1 MIKEIIFNKTGNF
14 WIDNGIVGL
23 YRLLKGIDTPKIS
36 LKLTANQLVLKVK
49 EEFYEEEELL
59 INALNGANLKLTAH
73 CLGFTKNYGWLY
85 DDGKFEVY
93 QRTDYKM
100 FTKAFFKARGDGKNG
115 AISIPNRVELDYQKK
130 NKKDASSEILVYND
144 DYNDVHKF
152 KIIRTKNDKKEVEF
166 GGIEK
171 RKFLSGQFKPKKKNK
186 PNIEIENNTIINHKE
201 LELKKA
207 KRNAQEDVMS
217 MDDFYSFLLFKEK
230 HADKKLDDKG
240 FIKTP
245 PEYKLGKKFQP
256 VFLETK
262 KGKVCDFSGEQLSKF
277 TNITGMYYPF
287 LVGKGKGDNF
297 SSMTKQKPK
306 ISEKYAYISLFAPRM
321 IYYSLQD
328 EWKNYFLLY
337 DSNLKELSNFNNKI
351 SKDLHQLDNIWC
363 NFKMSLRGT
372 KYQNESLFNFILS
385 MFEQTNQK
393 LQSDDRKQLYTK
405 SITFFNSDGTF
416 YRDVGEYT
424 LVHQMF
430 HFLDQLDD
438 FNAFKILIS
447 KFQKV
452 TEKKGQQKY
461 NTIWRNKL
469 CSNILSFQSIAKISE
484 QFIGEVE
491 LSKNPDSKNK
501 KERYTNFYYLKETLM
516 IYNQTFLNMTKDTIE
531 MCHKYGVRIG
541 NYCADS
547 DKKRGSKDKGLL
559 FAIRNAKNRKSLL
572 NVLSESQFK
581 TNIYFDKDFFE
592 NLFLN
597 ESDWEEHKSLLSIF
611 AMNQFIYITSKNE
624 KSNEQSY

>member
-1 MIKEIIFNKTGNF
+1 MIQEIIFNKTGNF

-23 YRLLKGIDTPKIS
+23 FEIFEELDTTKFS
-36 LKLTANQLVLKVK
+36 LNLTANQLILKVK
-49 EEFYEEEELL
+49 EDFQESEEELL
-59 INALNGANLKLTAH
+59 VSLLNKANTKLTDY
-73 CLGFTKNYGWLY
+73 CLGHTKNYGWLY

-100 FTKAFFKARGDGKNG
+100 FAKSFFKAIGIAKNG
-115 AISIPNRVELDYQKK
+115 AISVPNKIELNYQKDD
-130 NKKDASSEILVYND
+130 KKDASTEILVYND
-144 DYNDVHKF
+144 NYEDVHYF
-152 KIIRTKNDKKEVEF
+152 KVIKTKIDKKEIEF

-171 RKFLSGQFKPKKKNK
+171 RKFLSGEFKPKKKNL
-186 PNIEIENNTIINHKE
+186 PNIQIKNNTITNHQT
-201 LELKKA
+201 LKLKLP
-207 KRNAQEDVMS
+207 KRNAKEDVMS
-217 MDDFYSFLLFKEK
+217 MDDFYSFLLFKEE
-230 HADKKLDDKG
+230 HAGKKLVDKG
-240 FIKTP
+240 YIKTP
-245 PEYKLGKKFQP
+245 PEYKLGTEFQP
-256 VFLETK
+256 EFLETK
-262 KGKVCDFSGEQLSKF
+262 KGKVCDFSGEKLYKFAKLS
-277 TNITGMYYPF
+277 GMFYPF

-328 EWKNYFLLY
+328 DWKNYFLLY
-337 DSNLKELSNFNNKI
+337 DSNLEELSNFNNKI
-351 SKDLHQLDNIWC
+351 SKDLQQLDNIWC

-372 KYQNESLFNFILS
+372 KHQKESLFNFILS
-385 MFEQTNQK
+385 MFEQTNLK

-405 SITFFNSDGTF
+405 SIIFLNSDGTF

-424 LVHQMF
+424 SVHQMF
-430 HFLDQLDD
+430 YFLNQFND

-452 TEKKGQQKY
+452 TEKNGQKKY

-469 CSNILSFQSIAKISE
+469 CSNILSFQSIAKIFE
-484 QFIGEVE
+484 QFLGEVE
-491 LSKNPDSKNK
+491 LVKDPK
-501 KERYTNFYYLKETLM
+501 KERYTNFFYLKETLLV
-516 IYNQTFLNMTKDTIE
+516 YNQTFLNMTKETVA
-531 MCHKYGVRIG
+531 MCFDYGKKIG
-541 NYCADS
+541 NYCADNQK
-547 DKKRGSKDKGLL
+547 KKRGSKDKGLL

-592 NLFLN
+592 KLFLN

-624 KSNEQSY
+624 KSNG

>member
-1 MIKEIIFNKTGNF
+1 MITEIKFNKTGNF
-14 WIDNGIVGL
+14 WVDNGIVGL
-23 YRLLKGIDTPKIS
+23 YIILKRLNRNEIS
-36 LKLTANQLVLKVK
+36 LELTSNQLVLKVR
-49 EEFYEEEELL
+49 ERLLNSEEEPL
-59 INALNGANLKLTAH
+59 IDILSDANVRLTDYS
-73 CLGFTKNYGWLY
+73 LGLTGNYGWLY
-85 DDGKFEVY
+85 DEGKFEIY
-93 QRTDYKM
+93 QKTDYKI
-100 FTKAFFKARGDGKNG
+100 FAKSFFKAIGIAKNG
-115 AISIPNRVELDYQKK
+115 SISIPNNIELNYQSDD
-130 NKKDASSEILVYND
+130 KKDASTEILVYND
-144 DYNDVHKF
+144 NYGDVHYF
-152 KIIRTKNDKKEVEF
+152 KIIKTKIDKKEIQF

-171 RKFLSGQFKPKKKNK
+171 RKFLSGVFKPKKKNL
-186 PNIEIENNTIINHKE
+186 PDILVENNKITNYE
-201 LELKKA
+201 TLKLKLP
-207 KRNAQEDVMS
+207 KRNAKEEVMS
-217 MDDFYSFLLFKEK
+217 IDDFYSFLFFKEE
-230 HADKKLDDKG
+230 HAEKKLSDKG
-240 FIKTP
+240 FINTP
-245 PEYKLGKKFQP
+245 PEYALGKDFQFD
-256 VFLETK
+256 FLETK
-262 KGKVCDFSGEQLSKF
+262 NGKICDFSGERLTKF

-306 ISEKYAYISLFAPRM
+306 ISEKYAFISLYSPRM

-328 EWKNYFLLY
+328 DWKNYFLLY

-351 SKDLHQLDNIWC
+351 SKDLQELDNIWC

-393 LQSDDRKQLYTK
+393 LQSDDRKLLYTK
-405 SITFFNSDGTF
+405 SVVFLNSDGTF
-416 YRDVGEYT
+416 YRHVGEYT
-424 LVHQMF
+424 SVHQMF
-430 HFLDQLDD
+430 HFLNELQD
-438 FNAFKILIS
+438 FNAFKNLVS
-447 KFQKV
+447 HFQKI
-452 TEKKGQQKY
+452 TEKKGQKKY
-461 NTIWRNKL
+461 DTVWRNKL
-469 CSNILSFQSIAKISE
+469 CSNILSFQSIAKIFE
-484 QFIGEVE
+484 QFLGEVE
-491 LSKNPDSKNK
+491 LVKDPK
-501 KERYTNFYYLKETLM
+501 KERYTNFYYLKETLL

-581 TNIYFDKDFFE
+581 SNIYFDKELFE

-624 KSNEQSY
+624 KSNEQSN